1 MLDASRA
8 LRLTPVSFNRTVV
21 RLVRLVLLFFLSRF
35 RYFAT
40 WALFMLC
47 ALCSKVMNLKQY
59 YTAGIILTM
68 KSNSKYPKN
77 RGCVYIYIYRL
88 IEGDFILVSVLP
100 RVVIVL

>member
-8 LRLTPVSFNRTVV
+8 LRLTPVSFNRAVWV
-21 RLVRLVLLFFLSRF
+21 NFFCLPFAISLFRF
-35 RYFAT
+35 FE
-40 WALFMLC
+40 ALFMLFV
-47 ALCSKVMNLKQY
+47 LYNKVMNLKQY